1 MTFPFRALVPPSVLV
16 LVMLLVTACHKN
28 ALMGASCPETVL
40 QTTEQTTTMTMTS
53 TQVSS
58 QSAFDINN
66 VSVLEATD
74 QIFGGA
80 DAVILD
86 HDLTQ
91 VPAGATWRVSSVDV
105 LVMVSDFDFPGYPQS
120 VGQSQVALT
129 VQVWDANSP
138 LVHPPFEVRQVLV
151 PSALTWNTVTLS
163 TGTFRSA
170 WWRFDFAAAT
180 NPVIPESG
188 MTAPQYLVGVK
199 WESSS
204 EPQVGYSN
212 FNRPCDRNWTNATGS
227 AWVLNST
234 QGTGGNMCNWPMMRV
249 NSELLQKV
257 TTTTTTTVPVTV
269 PVTVLVQRDQCDPTS
284 TETMVVLDGGV
295 DAGLP

>member
-1 MTFPFRALVPPSVLV
+1 MLSRSRVLRWSLVPLSLFA
-16 LVMLLVTACHKN
+16 ACHKDT
-28 ALMGASCPETVL
+28 LVGASCPETVL
-40 QTTEQTTTMTMTS
+40 QTTEQTTTTTMTS
-53 TQVSS
+53 TMVSN

-74 QIFGGA
+74 QLYGGT

-91 VPAGATWRVSSVDV
+91 VPANATWRVSSVDV
-105 LVMVSDFDFPGYPQS
+105 LVMVRDFDFPGYPQS
-120 VGQSQVALT
+120 VGENQVALT
-129 VQVWDANSP
+129 VQVWDANTPVNPSKP
-138 LVHPPFEVRQVLV
+138 AYQLRQVLSV
-151 PSALTWNTVTLS
+151 SALTWNTVTLS

-180 NPVIPESG
+180 NPIIPETG
-188 MTAPQYLVGVK
+188 MTAAQYLVGVK

-227 AWVLNST
+227 SWVLNST

-249 NSELLQKV
+249 NSELLTQV
-257 TTTTTTTVPVTV
+257 TTTTTTTVPVTT
-269 PVTVLVQRDQCDPTS
+269 PVTVLVQRDQCDPTA
-284 TETMVVLDGGV
+284 TETMTVLDGGV

>member
-1 MTFPFRALVPPSVLV
+1 MPFSPRALVSSSLLFSLVSVSG
-16 LVMLLVTACHKN
+16 CHKN
-28 ALMGASCPETVL
+28 TLMGASCPETVL

-53 TQVSS
+53 TQVSN

-74 QIFGGA
+74 HLVGGA

-91 VPAGATWRVSSVDV
+91 VPANATWRVSSVDV
-105 LVMVSDFDFPGYPQS
+105 LVMVSVFDFPGYPQS
-120 VGQSQVALT
+120 VGENQVALT

-138 LVHPPFEVRQVLV
+138 LTHPPFEVRQVLA
-151 PSALTWNTVTLS
+151 PSALSWNTVTLS
-163 TGTFRSA
+163 TGVYRSA
-170 WWRFDFAAAT
+170 WWRFDFAAPT
-180 NPVIPESG
+180 NPVIPATG
-188 MTAPQYLVGVK
+188 MKAPQYLVGVK
-199 WESSS
+199 WENSP

-227 AWVLNST
+227 SWVLNST

-249 NSELLQKV
+249 NSELLTQV

-284 TETMVVLDGGV
+284 TETMTVLDGGV